1 MEIKWIKTFI
11 VAAKYENLRK
21 TSEELYLTQPAV
33 TKHIQRLEERLQIQ
47 LFEREGKKIRLSV
60 AGSKY
65 LPHAK
70 ALLTQYENGQA
81 AFESWK
87 HGFEQ
92 KLKIAVAPQIAS
104 SILPEILSEF
114 MSAFPQIEVHINVI
128 NSYEIAKEIG
138 NGNADI
144 GLTRVHSLVGNIES
158 EIVLEEPV
166 VLVAPY
172 TKEDETEEDVLTK
185 YRLITYNHPVYW
197 DDLIHQIHQH
207 YAFTKTFK
215 VNQIEVTKRFIEQRI
230 GASFLPYSMIQKE
243 LQYET
248 VKIISAHKLV
258 LPTSQTYV
266 LTKVKTDEVMAF
278 IRFIKEKV
286 KEQKS
291 G

>member
-11 VAAKYENLRK
+11 VAAQYENLRK
-21 TSEELYLTQPAV
+21 TSEELFLTQPAV

-47 LFEREGKKIRLSV
+47 LFEREGKKIRLSA
-60 AGSKY
+60 AGGKY

-70 ALLTQYENGQA
+70 ALLTQYETGLA

-87 HGFEQ
+87 HGYEQ
-92 KLKIAVAPQIAS
+92 KVQIAVAPQIAS

-114 MSAFPQIEVHINVI
+114 MSAFPKIDVHINVI
-128 NSYEIAKEIG
+128 NSYEVAKEVG

-144 GLTRVHSLVGNIES
+144 GLTRVHSLVDNIES

-172 TKEDETEEDVLTK
+172 TKDEETEEDILAK

-215 VNQIEVTKRFIEQRI
+215 VNQIEVTKRFIEQGL
-230 GASFLPYSMIQKE
+230 GASYLPYSMIQKE
-243 LQYET
+243 LQYQM
-248 VKIISAHKLV
+248 VKIISAKKIV
-258 LPTSQTYV
+258 SPISQTYV
-266 LTKVKTDEVMAF
+266 LTKVKTDEVTAF
-278 IRFIKEKV
+278 VRFLKEKL
-286 KEQKS
+286 KER
-291 G
+291 